1 MKAFVIMLVFVVIG
15 ALAGA
20 YAGYSYRDSRD
31 KKLAMEY
38 FVSASRLYNKQ
49 QFPEAAQDFNRSIGL
64 DANFTPAHL
73 LLSDTYKKMGL
84 DSLAQTE
91 LAAGGSASGG
101 GRPRMETVTGVGK

>member
-38 FVSASRLYNKQ
+38 FVSASRLYNQ
-49 QFPEAAQDFNRSIGL
+49 QKFPEAAQDFNRSIGL

-73 LLSDTYKKMGL
+73 LLSDAYKNMGL
-84 DSLAQTE
+84 DGLAQTE
-91 LAAGGSASGG
+91 LNAGNSGG
-101 GRPRMETVTGVGK
+101 GRPKMETVTGVGK